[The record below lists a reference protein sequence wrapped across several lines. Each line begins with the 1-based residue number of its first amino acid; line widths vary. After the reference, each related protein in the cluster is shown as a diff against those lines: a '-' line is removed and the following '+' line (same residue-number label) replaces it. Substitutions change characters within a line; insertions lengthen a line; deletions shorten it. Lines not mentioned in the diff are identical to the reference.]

1 MTLWH
6 AARRLASSSAAAMR
20 PLRVGVVGAGAV
32 GTYFGVRLAELGHD
46 VRFLVR
52 KRHDAPKKLGVTSWQ
67 GDFVLEGPTIVR
79 EASELGDDLDWVLVG
94 LKSTALEQENVL
106 RDLLEPCVAPN
117 TRVQLLMNGLGAEE
131 KAAEIVDARRVHG
144 GLVYGGLS
152 RRGFDV
158 NHAGV
163 PCAIHGGSF
172 VDDEAELAAAER
184 LWTPV
189 DREKPKGAVAYVPQ
203 PCLPWRSGPSSRGT
217 CPSTAA
223 RCSRPAPTLAHCG
236 ATRPGATRP
245 SRSCARSAARRTRTS
260 RRAVVQ
266 PLWTRRPSS
275 PNFRPSRTTWR
286 R

>member
-1 MTLWH
+1 
-6 AARRLASSSAAAMR
+6 MR
-20 PLRVGVVGAGAV
+20 PLKVGVVGAGAV

-152 RRGFDV
+152 GKATTSR
-158 NHAGV
+158 
-163 PCAIHGGSF
+163 
-172 VDDEAELAAAER
+172 
-184 LWTPV
+184 TPAC
-189 DREKPKGAVAYVPQ
+189 PA
-203 PCLPWRSGPSSRGT
+203 
-217 CPSTAA
+217 PSTAA
-223 RCSRPAPTLAHCG
+223 RLLTMRRSSRPRSGSGRRSIEKNQRAPWPTCPSPVYSWRSGQARVERALQRLHG
-236 ATRPGATRP
+236 ARGR
-245 SRSCARSAARRTRTS
+245 RRRWGIVARRGGRDAAVAVMREVCRAANADLAARGANAALDEE
-260 RRAVVQ
+260 AVV
-266 PLWTRRPSS
+266 SGC
-275 PNFRPSRTTWR
+275 RPSRTTWLR
-286 R
+286 

>member
-6 AARRLASSSAAAMR
+6 AARRLASSTNTAMR
-20 PLRVGVVGAGAV
+20 PLKVGVVGAGAV

-131 KAAEIVDARRVHG
+131 KAAEIVDACAETNSASG
-144 GLVYGGLS
+144 APDNSSLS
-152 RRGFDV
+152 HFS
-158 NHAGV
+158 AM
-163 PCAIHGGSF
+163 
-172 VDDEAELAAAER
+172 
-184 LWTPV
+184 
-189 DREKPKGAVAYVPQ
+189 
-203 PCLPWRSGPSSRGT
+203 
-217 CPSTAA
+217 
-223 RCSRPAPTLAHCG
+223 
-236 ATRPGATRP
+236 TRP
-245 SRSCARSAARRTRTS
+245 SWLGRAVRNRHRHAIEQAS
-260 RRAVVQ
+260 RR
-266 PLWTRRPSS
+266 LRGGRRVD
-275 PNFRPSRTTWR
+275 
-286 R
+286 